1 MEPDGPAGRDVPD
14 GPEERDETEE
24 PEPAVVVS
32 DQALLAE
39 AIAAGLSSCGL
50 AAVPLAWPPARAEVD
65 AVPGRRPA
73 VGVALFESDRS
84 DVLGHVREVVAAVG
98 DLRWIVLT
106 AVPAGP
112 LWGAYLEAGATA
124 VLARS
129 SSLDEVAQAVRAAAV
144 GIEPPGVDVAGWRG
158 AWSRVH
164 DEQRAIHV
172 TLASLTP
179 SEREV
184 LDLLFLG
191 RSVPEV
197 AEVRGVTVSTVR
209 HQVRSV
215 LLKLDV
221 TSQLAAVAR
230 YAALREIAEDDAGRT

>member
-1 MEPDGPAGRDVPD
+1 MFEPLGAPG
-14 GPEERDETEE
+14 E
-24 PEPAVVVS
+24 PTAVVVS

-39 AIAAGLSSCGL
+39 AIAAGLRSCGL
-50 AAVPLAWPPARAEVD
+50 VTLPLGWPPTRAEID
-65 AVPGRRPA
+65 AAPGGRPV

-84 DVLGHVREVVAAVG
+84 DVLGQVHELVAAVAEI
-98 DLRWIVLT
+98 RWIVLT
-106 AVPAGP
+106 AVPSGP
-112 LWGAYLEAGATA
+112 LWGAYLEAGAAA

-129 SSLDEVAQAVRAAAV
+129 SSLDEVAEVVRAVAA
-144 GIEPPGVDVAGWRG
+144 GGEPPGTDAETWRS
-158 AWSRVH
+158 AWSRVRQ
-164 DEQRAIHV
+164 EQRVVHV

-197 AEVRGVTVSTVR
+197 AEARGVTLSTVR

-215 LLKLDV
+215 LLKFGV

-230 YAALREIAEDDAGRT
+230 YAELREIAESDAGSPE

>member
-1 MEPDGPAGRDVPD
+1 MYDPLGAPDGQSI
-14 GPEERDETEE
+14 
-24 PEPAVVVS
+24 AVVVS

-39 AIAAGLSSCGL
+39 AIAAGLRSCGL
-50 AAVPLAWPPARAEVD
+50 LTQPLAWPPSRTELD
-65 AVPGRRPA
+65 TVPGSRPM

-84 DVLGHVREVVAAVG
+84 DVLRHVQDLVAAVG
-98 DLRWIVLT
+98 DLPWILLT
-106 AVPAGP
+106 AVPSGP
-112 LWGAYLEAGATA
+112 LWGAYLESGASA

-129 SSLDEVAQAVRAAAV
+129 SSLEEVAEVVRAVAA
-144 GIEPPGVDVAGWRG
+144 GSEPPGTDAAIWRG
-158 AWSRVH
+158 AWSRVRQ
-164 DEQRAIHV
+164 EQRVVHV

-197 AEVRGVTVSTVR
+197 AEARDVTISTVR

-215 LLKLDV
+215 LLKFGV

-230 YAALREIAEDDAGRT
+230 YAELRELAERDTGSPE